1 MVICWVIAPTI
12 IAAIALPTG
21 LTLQD
26 FLVRHLAA
34 PATGVAG
41 LVLPGSFVHILGI
54 ADLALLVLA
63 GLAIAAIGALAPATW
78 AAASKTVTARHAE

>member
-63 GLAIAAIGALAPATW
+63 GLAIAIGALGPATW
-78 AAASKTVTARHAE
+78 AAASKTITALHAE